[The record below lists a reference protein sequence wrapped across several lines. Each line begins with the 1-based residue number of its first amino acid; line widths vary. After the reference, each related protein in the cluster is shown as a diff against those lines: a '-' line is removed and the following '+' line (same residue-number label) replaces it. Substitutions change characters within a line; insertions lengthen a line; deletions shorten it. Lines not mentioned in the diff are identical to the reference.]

1 VLAQIWVLIRA
12 RWPILVGAGILIFI
26 PVGLLEAIDGGLQ
39 ESVTEAEFDAIRVIE
54 VAVAAF
60 LLGAGALLGDVLYAG
75 VVAAVVVA
83 EREGGERRLRE
94 VLGHLPV
101 LRLIAADLLLG
112 LVVVVGLLLLVVPA
126 FLWLTWFALIA
137 PVIKV
142 ERPSVRAAFRRSREL
157 VRGHFWLVFWIVIP
171 IVLGS
176 EILGTFIESGA
187 IWVIGEGFLGD
198 WAAGVIS
205 NVLTA
210 PPFALGVVVLYFELR
225 EAARSARVA

>member
-1 VLAQIWVLIRA
+1 M
-12 RWPILVGAGILIFI
+12 
-26 PVGLLEAIDGGLQ
+26 
-39 ESVTEAEFDAIRVIE
+39 
-54 VAVAAF
+54 
-60 LLGAGALLGDVLYAG
+60 LGAGALLGDVLYAG

-83 EREGGERRLRE
+83 EREGGERRLRD
-94 VLGHLPV
+94 VLSHLPL

-126 FLWLTWFALIA
+126 FVWLTWFALIA
-137 PVIKV
+137 PVIEV

-176 EILGTFIESGA
+176 EILSGFITSGA
-187 IWVIGEGFLGD
+187 IWAIGEGFLGD
-198 WAAGVIS
+198 WAAGVLS

-210 PPFALGVVVLYFELR
+210 PLFALAVVVLYFELR